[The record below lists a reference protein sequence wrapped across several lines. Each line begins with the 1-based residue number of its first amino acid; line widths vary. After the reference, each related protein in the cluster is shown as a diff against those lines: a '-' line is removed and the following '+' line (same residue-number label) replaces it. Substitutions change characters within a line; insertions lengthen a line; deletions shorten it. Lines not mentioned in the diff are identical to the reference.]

1 MKFLLTIELDA
12 SETHQLTPL
21 VEAIQSA
28 LKSDGALTV
37 TPVISPDDA
46 TTDHLDRLSLI
57 RTIWEHTTTTTTRK
71 WLRLIAEHE
80 TITNTEV
87 VDEMGFRAR
96 NATAGVASGLT
107 RLQLRLVKQGKLPK
121 PIKLFEQKWNG
132 FENIYWMDAETR
144 QFILTLSV
152 E

>member
-21 VEAIQSA
+21 VEAIQTA
-28 LKSDGALTV
+28 LKSEGGLTI
-37 TPVISPDDA
+37 TPIISPDDA
-46 TTDHLDRLSLI
+46 ATDDLDRIPLI

-87 VDEMGFRAR
+87 VNAMGLRAR
-96 NATAGVASGLT
+96 NATAGIASGLT
-107 RLQLRLVKQGKLPK
+107 RLQHRLVKQGKLPK
-121 PIKLFEQKWNG
+121 FIKLYEQKWTG
-132 FENIYWMDAETR
+132 FENVYWMDAETR
-144 QFILTLSV
+144 QFILTLPV